1 MYDKDEEHRRREL
14 EALKAKEAKLRDDL
28 AALNKKTR
36 SAKSRLVSARK
47 HENWHARRL
56 AALDMAHGYTGE
68 MASARIYVRS
78 LPFAA
83 YVKALEPHAVGMR
96 GADNLSIE
104 IAAVRANYDEWHRHG
119 EEIVLDRERQAAAAD
134 RAAWEDWQ
142 KKNPG
147 VTDWRDKPIT
157 RRQYFLVSR
166 TAEQLGIRMPGQM
179 SRGQA
184 SDWLA
189 GHGANLRLVR
199 QNGPDAILGVDG
211 GDQEVEEEVRFDT
224 EIADQNPHAA
234 SATDVPSIR
243 QWTGNDRNSV
253 DDGAHP
259 FVGVGRRIEEVSI
272 PRNGDSDCGDDSD
285 AGELL

>member
-14 EALKAKEAKLRDDL
+14 EALKAKEAKLRDQL

-36 SAKSRLVSARK
+36 SAKTRLVSTTK

-56 AALDMAHGYTGE
+56 AALDMVHGYTGE

-83 YVKALEPHAVGMR
+83 YVKALEPHAMAMR
-96 GADNLSIE
+96 GADNLSVE
-104 IAAVRANYDEWHRHG
+104 IAAVRANHDEWHRRG
-119 EEIVLDRERQAAAAD
+119 EEIVLERERQAADAD
-134 RAAWEDWQ
+134 RASWEEWQ
-142 KKNPG
+142 KKNPDAI
-147 VTDWRDKPIT
+147 DWRDKPMT

-166 TAEQLGIRMPGQM
+166 TAEQIGIRMPSQM

-199 QNGPDAILGVDG
+199 HNGPGVILDVDG
-211 GDQEVEEEVRFDT
+211 GNREAEEEVRFDT
-224 EIADQNPHAA
+224 EITDQEPYAA
-234 SATDVPSIR
+234 SGTDESRIR
-243 QWTGNDRNSV
+243 QRTGNDRNSV
-253 DDGAHP
+253 SDGVHP
-259 FVGVGRRIEEVSI
+259 IANESRKFEDVSI
-272 PRNGDSDCGDDSD
+272 LRDGDSDCGNDSD
-285 AGELL
+285 AGKLL

>member
-14 EALKAKEAKLRDDL
+14 EALKAKEAKLRDEL

-36 SAKSRLVSARK
+36 SAKSRLVSATK

-78 LPFAA
+78 LQFAA
-83 YVKALEPHAVGMR
+83 YVKALEPHALVMR
-96 GADNLSIE
+96 GADILSIE
-104 IAAVRANYDEWHRHG
+104 VAAVRAKHDEWHRRG
-119 EEIVLDRERQAAAAD
+119 EEIVLERERQAADAD
-134 RAAWEDWQ
+134 RTSWEEWQ
-142 KKNPG
+142 KKNPDSI
-147 VTDWRDKPIT
+147 DWRDKPMT

-166 TAEQLGIRMPGQM
+166 TAEHIGIRMPGQM

-189 GHGANLRLVR
+189 RHGANLRLVR
-199 QNGPDAILGVDG
+199 QHGPDVIPGVHG
-211 GDQEVEEEVRFDT
+211 GDQGPEDEVRVDIEF
-224 EIADQNPHAA
+224 ADQKSHAA
-234 SATDVPSIR
+234 SATDEPRVR
-243 QWTGNDRNSV
+243 QWTGNDRSLVRDGVHPTV
-253 DDGAHP
+253 DE
-259 FVGVGRRIEEVSI
+259 GRKFGDASI
-272 PRNGDSDCGDDSD
+272 SRNGDSDCGDDSD